1 MITDSHQTRKYCY
14 GSIQKRVRIG
24 HLVLMND
31 FAKQISEAV
40 GWLRDAASKL
50 TLRRDSAPIGTV
62 ERVDHF
68 VRTRA
73 ALITQK
79 KLYGYLK
86 ERIGTRYPKMF
97 DDELFAQSIN
107 VAKMHVFAAS
117 LSDMTIYAVAQVSA
131 DGRLEGA
138 ERREWA
144 LACCN
149 AGLAENADQ
158 ITDAHDARSWIEAF
172 VQRVDATLWE
182 NIAVGGRAF
191 TESPKALIKWAPI
204 ADELKMRDREIVENS
219 IRFAW
224 NEVIQDFRARL
235 DADAAAAD
243 WRGRHSRS

>member
-14 GSIQKRVRIG
+14 GSIQKRARIG

-50 TLRRDSAPIGTV
+50 TLRRDRAPIATV
-62 ERVDHF
+62 ARVDHF
-68 VRTRA
+68 ARTRA
-73 ALITQK
+73 ALIAQK

-131 DGRLEGA
+131 DGGLEGVD
-138 ERREWA
+138 RREWA
-144 LACCN
+144 LACYR
-149 AGLAENADQ
+149 AGLADNADQ
-158 ITDAHDARSWIEAF
+158 MTDAHDAESWVGTFIQRIE
-172 VQRVDATLWE
+172 ATLWE
-182 NIAVGGRAF
+182 NVAVGGRAF

-224 NEVIQDFRARL
+224 NEVIRDFRARL

-243 WRGRHSRS
+243 WRSLHPRN

>member
-1 MITDSHQTRKYCY
+1 
-14 GSIQKRVRIG
+14 
-24 HLVLMND
+24 MND

-50 TLRRDSAPIGTV
+50 TLRRDRAPIATV
-62 ERVDHF
+62 ARVDHF
-68 VRTRA
+68 ARTRA

-97 DDELFAQSIN
+97 DDEFFAQSIN

-117 LSDMTIYAVAQVSA
+117 LSDMTIYAVAQVST
-131 DGRLEGA
+131 DGRLEGLD
-138 ERREWA
+138 RREWA
-144 LACCN
+144 LACYR
-149 AGLAENADQ
+149 AGLADNADQ
-158 ITDAHDARSWIEAF
+158 MTDAHDAESWISAF
-172 VQRVDATLWE
+172 IQRIEATLWE
-182 NIAVGGRAF
+182 NVAVGGRAF

-224 NEVIQDFRARL
+224 NEVIRDFRARL

-243 WRGRHSRS
+243 WRNLHPRN

>member
-1 MITDSHQTRKYCY
+1 MK
-14 GSIQKRVRIG
+14 
-24 HLVLMND
+24 D
-31 FAKQISEAV
+31 FAKQISEAI

-50 TLRRDSAPIGTV
+50 TLRRDRAPIATV
-62 ERVDHF
+62 ARVDHF
-68 VRTRA
+68 ARTRA

-131 DGRLEGA
+131 DGRLEGVD
-138 ERREWA
+138 RREWA
-144 LACCN
+144 LACYR
-149 AGLAENADQ
+149 AGLADNADQ
-158 ITDAHDARSWIEAF
+158 MTDAHDAESWVGAFIQRIE
-172 VQRVDATLWE
+172 ATLWE
-182 NIAVGGRAF
+182 NVAIGGRAF

-224 NEVIQDFRARL
+224 NEVIRDFRARL

-243 WRGRHSRS
+243 WRSLHPRN

>member
-1 MITDSHQTRKYCY
+1 MITDSHQTLKYCY
-14 GSIQKRVRIG
+14 GSIQKRARIG

-50 TLRRDSAPIGTV
+50 TVRRDRAPIATV
-62 ERVDHF
+62 ARVDHF
-68 VRTRA
+68 ARTRA

-131 DGRLEGA
+131 DGRLEGVD
-138 ERREWA
+138 RREWA
-144 LACCN
+144 LACYR
-149 AGLAENADQ
+149 AGLADNADQ
-158 ITDAHDARSWIEAF
+158 MTDAHDAESWVGAFIQRIEAT
-172 VQRVDATLWE
+172 QWE
-182 NIAVGGRAF
+182 NVAVGGRAF

-224 NEVIQDFRARL
+224 NEVIRDFRARL

-243 WRGRHSRS
+243 WRSLHPRN

>member
-1 MITDSHQTRKYCY
+1 
-14 GSIQKRVRIG
+14 
-24 HLVLMND
+24 MND

-50 TLRRDSAPIGTV
+50 TLRRDRAPIATV
-62 ERVDHF
+62 ARVDHF
-68 VRTRA
+68 ARSRA

-131 DGRLEGA
+131 DGRLEGVD
-138 ERREWA
+138 RREWA
-144 LACCN
+144 LACYR
-149 AGLAENADQ
+149 AGLADNADQ
-158 ITDAHDARSWIEAF
+158 MTDAHDAESWVGAFIQRIE
-172 VQRVDATLWE
+172 ATLWE
-182 NIAVGGRAF
+182 NVAVGGRAF

-224 NEVIQDFRARL
+224 NEVIRDFRARL
-235 DADAAAAD
+235 DADAAAVD
-243 WRGRHSRS
+243 WRSLHSRN